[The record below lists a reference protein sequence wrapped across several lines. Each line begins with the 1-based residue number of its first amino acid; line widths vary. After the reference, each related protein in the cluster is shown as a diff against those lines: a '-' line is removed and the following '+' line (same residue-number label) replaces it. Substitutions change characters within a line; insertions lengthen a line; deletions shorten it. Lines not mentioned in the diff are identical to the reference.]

1 MSLMFRHGRL
11 VVLSI
16 SLALAACDTASNQ
29 DAPVAPI
36 QPVAPLGDG
45 TGTGDV
51 AQLSLADSYAKVVNT
66 VHFDTDSYAI
76 SPQAEGILQAQA
88 GWLQANPVATIT
100 VEGHADER
108 GTREYN
114 LGLAERRANAAAG
127 YLAALGVEASRL
139 STLSYGK
146 ERPVCGEGTSA
157 CWTENRR
164 AVSALNPQ

>member
-1 MSLMFRHGRL
+1 MSLMLQHGRL
-11 VVLSI
+11 VALSI

-29 DAPVAPI
+29 NVPAAPS
-36 QPVAPLGDG
+36 QPVAPGG
-45 TGTGDV
+45 EPTGDF
-51 AQLSLADSYAKVVNT
+51 AQLSLADSYAKVANT
-66 VHFDTDSYAI
+66 VHFETDSYAI

-88 GWLQANPVATIT
+88 GWLQANPAATIT

-127 YLAALGVEASRL
+127 YLAALGVAATRL

-146 ERPVCGEGTSA
+146 ERPVCGESTDA
-157 CWTENRR
+157 CWAENRR